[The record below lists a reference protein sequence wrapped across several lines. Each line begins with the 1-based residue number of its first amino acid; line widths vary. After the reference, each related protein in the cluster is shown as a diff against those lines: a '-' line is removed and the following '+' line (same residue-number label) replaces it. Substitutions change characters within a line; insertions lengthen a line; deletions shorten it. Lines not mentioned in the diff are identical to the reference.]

1 MKRKYKTTERWG
13 EKKVRGVEG
22 GGSGGGVHWA
32 LSGRK
37 I

>member
-22 GGSGGGVHWA
+22 GGGGGGGGCTGH
-32 LSGRK
+32 
-37 I
+37 

>member
-22 GGSGGGVHWA
+22 GGGGGVA
-32 LSGRK
+32 LGTK
-37 I
+37 W

>member
-22 GGSGGGVHWA
+22 GGGGVA
-32 LSGRK
+32 LGTK
-37 I
+37 W